1 MNKEKIDLI
10 LEGDISKRQLTEQEK
25 EIATKILTDLEGTLV
40 IRATYILELS
50 QLFKF
55 SLTAFEICSSK
66 ILEII
71 FSFF

>member
-40 IRATYILELS
+40 IRATYILEFCLNAIQYS
-50 QLFKF
+50 
-55 SLTAFEICSSK
+55 EVN
-66 ILEII
+66 
-71 FSFF
+71 